1 MMGRIRQHSTL
12 ERGEVDFKLNKEQV
26 DIQKAAGEFAKGEFD
41 PELVLEH
48 DKNHRFPGSIWKKA
62 SELGFLGVQY
72 PAEFGGQAL
81 GLLEY
86 VLVMEAFCRQDS
98 GVGIALGLS
107 DFGAD
112 LIMSQGSDDQK
123 KEILPALAQGKALL
137 ALGLLEDGYALAPLK
152 VFAKEEPPGYAVNGI
167 KSSVPLGD
175 LAQHI
180 LLACQTG
187 PDDPPT
193 QSLFLVKREA
203 PGLEC
208 RPGGETLGMRMV
220 PISRLVFD
228 NLIVPERNLVGGKD
242 QGHAYIKDFLN
253 TMRIK
258 CGAMAVGTA
267 QGSLDRA
274 VDYGRK
280 REQFGRPIVSFDLIR
295 NMIADTILSV
305 EAARLVV
312 YKAAWSM
319 DQGKPDRRFILMSK
333 VAGARAACDAA
344 NHAVQILGG
353 YGYMTEGHV
362 EHFYRDA
369 KALALFL
376 EPPQAEKDMLVE
388 HVVGPSRGVAASE

>member
-1 MMGRIRQHSTL
+1 
-12 ERGEVDFKLNKEQV
+12 VDFTLNKEQV
-26 DIQKAAGEFAKGEFD
+26 DIRKAAGEFAKGEFD

-48 DKNHRFPGSIWKKA
+48 DKNRQFPGSVWKKA
-62 SELGFLGVQY
+62 SELGFMGVQY
-72 PAEFGGQAL
+72 PAEFGGQGL

-112 LIMSQGSDDQK
+112 LIVAHGSDDQK
-123 KEILPALAQGKALL
+123 KEVLPSLAQGKALL
-137 ALGLLEDGYALAPLK
+137 AFALFEDGYALAPLK
-152 VFAKEEPPGYAVNGI
+152 VFAKEELPGYAVNGI
-167 KSSVPLGD
+167 KSLVPLGD
-175 LAQHI
+175 LAHHI

-187 PDDPPT
+187 PDDPLA
-193 QSLFLVKREA
+193 QSLLLVKRRA

-208 RPGGETLGMRMV
+208 KSGGEKLGMRMV
-220 PISRLVFD
+220 PISRLAFD
-228 NLIVPERNLVGGKD
+228 NLIVPKRDLVGGKD

-258 CGAMAVGTA
+258 CGAMAVGAA
-267 QGSLDRA
+267 QGALDRA
-274 VDYGRK
+274 VDYSRK
-280 REQFGRPIVSFDLIR
+280 REQFGRAIVSFDLIR
-295 NMIADTILSV
+295 NMIADMILAV

-312 YKAAWSM
+312 YKAACSM
-319 DQGKPDRRFILMSK
+319 DQGKPDHRFILMSK

-369 KALALFL
+369 KALSLFL